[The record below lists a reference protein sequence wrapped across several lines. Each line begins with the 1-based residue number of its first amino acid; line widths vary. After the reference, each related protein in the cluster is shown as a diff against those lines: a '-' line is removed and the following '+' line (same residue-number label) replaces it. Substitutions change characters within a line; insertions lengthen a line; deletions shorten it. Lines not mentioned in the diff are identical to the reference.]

1 MARKICNIV
10 RIILLAIIIFVA
22 VLLVAPKVLGFESM
36 VVLSGSMEP
45 EIAVGSMVYVKSVDF
60 EDIEVGDVISFKLSD
75 GTMVT
80 HRVAAINPDGT
91 LTTKGD
97 ANDTADN
104 SPVKEKQL
112 VGMVKGHLPFV
123 GQLSSF
129 IKSSLGIASLC
140 AVAIVVILLS
150 VLPSLTDKEEK
161 KEEHEEE
168 TNKKL

>member
-1 MARKICNIV
+1 MVAKICNIIRTIMIV
-10 RIILLAIIIFVA
+10 IIVA
-22 VLLVAPKVLGFESM
+22 VALLLIVPKILGYESM

-129 IKSSLGIASLC
+129 IKTPLGIASLIIFA
-140 AVAIVVILLS
+140 AVIILLS
-150 VLPSLTDKEEK
+150 VISGSKCDNKEKQKSE
-161 KEEHEEE
+161 
-168 TNKKL
+168 